1 VWGCRRQLS
10 ITACLKG
17 SCCFPSIF
25 RGCCP
30 RHTTSM
36 VHLMVKQGHMDASC
50 HTKFVIGVEVIP
62 RHWQR
67 SLDGYT
73 LPRRRT
79 NVRVLRKQN
88 AGTQCSSRGG
98 TCDGGDA
105 RVQFDIGPRASSPR
119 STSPQL
125 SPQQQLVGAPRRV
138 FPALFR
144 LQLGEKSSPCPPS
157 SCAFDQHVL
166 LPAIHAIEE
175 HLLLPRL
182 AALTTFAL

>member
-36 VHLMVKQGHMDASC
+36 VHLMVKQGHLDASC

-67 SLDGYT
+67 SLDGYM

-98 TCDGGDA
+98 TCDVAVVGMRGCSSTLA
-105 RVQFDIGPRASSPR
+105 RAQAHLGRHPRSFPHSNSLSEHHVACSQHSSDYSLEKSPR
-119 STSPQL
+119 HVLQVRVPSISTSC
-125 SPQQQLVGAPRRV
+125 
-138 FPALFR
+138 
-144 LQLGEKSSPCPPS
+144 CPPS
-157 SCAFDQHVL
+157 MPSKNICCCRV
-166 LPAIHAIEE
+166 
-175 HLLLPRL
+175 
-182 AALTTFAL
+182 